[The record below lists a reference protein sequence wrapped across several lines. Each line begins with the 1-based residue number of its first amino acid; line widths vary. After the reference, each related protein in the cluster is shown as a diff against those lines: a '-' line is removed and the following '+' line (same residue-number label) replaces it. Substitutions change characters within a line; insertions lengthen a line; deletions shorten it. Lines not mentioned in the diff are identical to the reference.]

1 METIN
6 GSGTTVETETL
17 GEERQANIADTLSR
31 NVWDTVRDRSFLI
44 GTAVGAA
51 LAVVGVRV
59 AQAYLAQEASSDE
72 PF

>member
-1 METIN
+1 MDNIN
-6 GSGTTVETETL
+6 GSGTTLETETP
-17 GEERQANIADTLSR
+17 GEDRRVHLVNTLSR
-31 NVWDTVRDRSFLI
+31 TVRDRAFLI
-44 GTAVGAA
+44 GTAVGAV